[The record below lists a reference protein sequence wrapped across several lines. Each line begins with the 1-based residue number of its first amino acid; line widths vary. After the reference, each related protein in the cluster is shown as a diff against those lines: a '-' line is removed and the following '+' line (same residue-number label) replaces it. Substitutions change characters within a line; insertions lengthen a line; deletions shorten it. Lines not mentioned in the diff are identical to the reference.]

1 MSFFSSLHTSGVSR
15 ALVRFFPGIPAP
27 GVFTCAFRLSPYGRG
42 FLPSPVL
49 LAAHPLRIAPFS
61 SRTRPLT
68 AVRLLP
74 CPFQGF
80 SLSVA

>member
-1 MSFFSSLHTSGVSR
+1 MSFFSSLHTSGVF
-15 ALVRFFPGIPAP
+15 ACPCPFFPGIPDP
-27 GVFTCAFRLSPYGRG
+27 GFFTCAFRLSPYGRG

-74 CPFQGF
+74 CPFQGV
-80 SLSVA
+80 SLSVS

>member
-1 MSFFSSLHTSGVSR
+1 MPFFSPYSYAGGVLR
-15 ALVRFFPGIPAP
+15 ALVRFFREFQLPASLLAP
-27 GVFTCAFRLSPYGRG
+27 FG

>member
-1 MSFFSSLHTSGVSR
+1 MPFFSPYSYAGGVSR
-15 ALVRFFPGIPAP
+15 ALVRFFRESQLPA
-27 GVFTCAFRLSPYGRG
+27 S
-42 FLPSPVL
+42 L
-49 LAAHPLRIAPFS
+49 LAPFS